1 MDYIDKIVLWG
12 TGMIGKRIYNNL
24 KFMNITPAYFVDNNA
39 EKYGT
44 YIDTV
49 LICPPDKLGQDKDA
63 LVLIACNDR
72 DMSVYRQ
79 AVEIGVITENIY
91 SAFKTNAFIAG
102 LAIERNI
109 FDINSCRINKKNVGI
124 DLQNGA
130 ALGGVETWSLGQA
143 KKLNSSG
150 YNVGILLG
158 NDNAQIEINNVF
170 DRKHMHNSKDVIEDM
185 KNNLKILIDEGYSTV
200 VSSFAGT
207 NMFANCY
214 YKKINKDIRHI
225 MVIHND
231 ELAYYEVVAYMQR
244 YIDYCIVISS
254 KIKSELIEYGFN
266 TKKIVVINWNIPV
279 DEKERSVNENNP
291 IRIGYAGRITKT
303 QKRLDYLPLILEYLE
318 NKGADYIF
326 EMAGIGDYF
335 NELSDYI
342 KENNLNE
349 KVILLGIVDKK
360 QMHDFWRKQDV
371 YFSCSD
377 WEGHSISQCE
387 GIAAG
392 AVPVVTDVSGAEDDI
407 SDGIT
412 GYIVPVGDWENLA
425 ERLLYLCHN
434 RKTIKDMSDAGMK
447 KMRERN
453 NESEKNVLEELCH

>member
-1 MDYIDKIVLWG
+1 
-12 TGMIGKRIYNNL
+12 
-24 KFMNITPAYFVDNNA
+24 
-39 EKYGT
+39 
-44 YIDTV
+44 
-49 LICPPDKLGQDKDA
+49 
-63 LVLIACNDR
+63 
-72 DMSVYRQ
+72 MSR
-79 AVEIGVITENIY
+79 
-91 SAFKTNAFIAG
+91 S
-102 LAIERNI
+102 
-109 FDINSCRINKKNVGI
+109 
-124 DLQNGA
+124 
-130 ALGGVETWSLGQA
+130 
-143 KKLNSSG
+143 
-150 YNVGILLG
+150 
-158 NDNAQIEINNVF
+158 
-170 DRKHMHNSKDVIEDM
+170 
-185 KNNLKILIDEGYSTV
+185 
-200 VSSFAGT
+200 
-207 NMFANCY
+207 
-214 YKKINKDIRHI
+214 
-225 MVIHND
+225 
-231 ELAYYEVVAYMQR
+231 
-244 YIDYCIVISS
+244 
-254 KIKSELIEYGFN
+254 N

-412 GYIVPVGDWENLA
+412 GYIVPVGDWEKLA

>member
-1 MDYIDKIVLWG
+1 MEYTDKIVLWG
-12 TGMIGKRIYNNL
+12 TGIIGKRTYNNL
-24 KFMNITPAYFVDNNA
+24 KCMNITPAYFVDNNA
-39 EKYGT
+39 EKHGT

-49 LICPPDKLGQDKDA
+49 LICPPDKLRQDKDA
-63 LVLIACNDR
+63 LVLISCNDR

-79 AVEIGVITENIY
+79 AVEIGIAAENIY

-109 FDINSCRINKKNVGI
+109 FDINGCRIKEKNVGI

-143 KKLNSSG
+143 EKLYASG

-158 NDNAQIEINNVF
+158 NDNAQIAINNVF
-170 DRKHMHNSKDVIEDM
+170 DRKHMHNSKDIIEDM
-185 KNNLKILIDEGYSTV
+185 KNNLRILIDEGYSTV

-214 YKKINKDIRHI
+214 YKKINNDIKHI

-231 ELAYYEVVAYMQR
+231 EVAYYEVAAYMQR

-254 KIKSELIEYGFN
+254 KIKSKLIEYGFD
-266 TKKIVVINWNIPV
+266 TKKIVVINWNISV
-279 DEKERSVNENNP
+279 DEKQRSVNENNP
-291 IRIGYAGRITKT
+291 VRIGYAGRITKT

-318 NKGADYIF
+318 NKGVDYIF
-326 EMAGIGDYF
+326 EMAGMGDYF
-335 NELSDYI
+335 DELSDYI

-349 KVILLGIVDKK
+349 KVILLGLVDKK
-360 QMHDFWRKQDV
+360 QMHDFWRKQDI

-412 GYIVPVGDWENLA
+412 GYIVPVGDWEKLA
-425 ERLLYLCHN
+425 ERLLYLCRN
-434 RKTIKDMSDAGMK
+434 RKIMKDMSDAGMK

-453 NESEKNVLEELCH
+453 RMYRNNILEELCH

>member
-1 MDYIDKIVLWG
+1 MEYIDKIVLWG
-12 TGMIGKRIYNNL
+12 TGIIGKRIYNNL
-24 KFMNITPAYFVDNNA
+24 KCMNIIPAYFVDNNA
-39 EKYGT
+39 EKQGM

-49 LICPPDKLGQDKDA
+49 LICSPDKLRQDKDA
-63 LVLIACNDR
+63 IVLIACNDR

-79 AVEIGVITENIY
+79 AVEIGIMVENIY
-91 SAFKTNAFIAG
+91 SVFKTNAFIAG

-109 FDINSCRINKKNVGI
+109 FDINSCSVKEKNVGI

-143 KKLNSSG
+143 EKLYSSG
-150 YNVGILLG
+150 YKVGILLG
-158 NDNAQIEINNVF
+158 NDNAQITINDAF
-170 DRKHMHNSKDVIEDM
+170 DRKYMHNSKDIIEDM
-185 KNNLKILIDEGYSTV
+185 KNNLRILMDEEYSTV

-207 NMFANCY
+207 NMLINCY
-214 YKKINKDIRHI
+214 YKKINKEVRHI

-231 ELAYYEVVAYMQR
+231 EDAYYEVVAYMQG

-254 KIKSELIEYGFN
+254 KIKSKLIEYEFDK
-266 TKKIVVINWNIPV
+266 KKIVVINWNISV
-279 DEKERSVNENNP
+279 DEKQRSINENNP
-291 IRIGYAGRITKT
+291 VRIGYAGRITKT

-318 NKGADYIF
+318 NKSVDYIF
-326 EMAGIGDYF
+326 EMAGMGDYSD
-335 NELSDYI
+335 ELSSYI

-349 KVILLGIVDKK
+349 KVILLGLVDKK
-360 QMHDFWRKQDV
+360 QMRDFWRKQDI

-407 SDGIT
+407 LDGIT
-412 GYIVPVGDWENLA
+412 GYIVPVGDWKKLA
-425 ERLLYLCHN
+425 ERLWYLCRN
-434 RKTIKDMSDAGMK
+434 RKIIKNMSDAGMK

-453 NESEKNVLEELCH
+453 SESDKNVLEELCH